1 MVVLM
6 RDTIRNR
13 RRGFLTAV
21 ILLGAGF
28 AATFGLAAPATA
40 GVRLKD
46 MARIDPA
53 AEQQLVGYGIVV
65 GLDGSGDSRSSTFT
79 MQSVGNMLTRLGVTV
94 PEGQVRVKN
103 VAAVMVVAR
112 MLPYQR
118 LGTRFDVSV
127 SSLGDAKSL
136 EGGTLLY
143 TPLATPEGLVYAN
156 AQGPVSVGGFSARGG
171 DSKVAQNYVL
181 VGRVPGGGA
190 IESEWKPPRV
200 GDGINVVLDEPD
212 FTTAMR
218 VASAINR
225 ELGGKTARAIDAG
238 TIIVPTAAAE
248 DSSMDGRAARVT
260 LLARIESLDVEPD
273 IAARLVVNERTG
285 TIVAGEHVSIA
296 SVAVAHG
303 NLSVRID
310 SKPVVSQ
317 PQPWARG
324 ETVVVRENNVEANED
339 GGGLY
344 PLQESANVGDL
355 ARALNALGVTPR
367 DLIAIIQEMRQQGAI
382 IAKIV
387 IQ

>member
-1 MVVLM
+1 
-6 RDTIRNR
+6 
-13 RRGFLTAV
+13 
-21 ILLGAGF
+21 
-28 AATFGLAAPATA
+28 
-40 GVRLKD
+40 
-46 MARIDPA
+46 MARIDPG

-112 MLPYQR
+112 MQPYQR
-118 LGTRFDVSV
+118 RGSRFDVSV

-143 TPLATPEGLVYAN
+143 TPLATPEGLVYAS

-190 IESEWKPPRV
+190 IESEWNPPRIS
-200 GDGINVVLDEPD
+200 DGITVVLDEPD
-212 FTTAMR
+212 FTTALR

-238 TIIVPTAAAE
+238 TIQVPAAATR
-248 DSSMDGRAARVT
+248 DSSLDGRAARVT

-303 NLSVRID
+303 NLSVKID

-317 PQPWARG
+317 PRSLAHG
-324 ETVVVRENNVEANED
+324 ETVVAQENQVEASED

-344 PLQESANVGDL
+344 PLQESASVGDL
-355 ARALNALGVTPR
+355 ARALNALGVGPR
-367 DLIAIIQEMRQQGAI
+367 DMIAIFQALKEAGALRAELRI
-382 IAKIV
+382 L
-387 IQ
+387 